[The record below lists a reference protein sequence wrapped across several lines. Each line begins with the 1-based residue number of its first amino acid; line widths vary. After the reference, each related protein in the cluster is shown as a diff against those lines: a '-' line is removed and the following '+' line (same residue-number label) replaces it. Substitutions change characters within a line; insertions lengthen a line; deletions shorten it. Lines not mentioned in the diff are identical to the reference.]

1 MMTSNYNIIENQFL
15 LDNLLAKRERKQR
28 RVLEETGSVEL
39 ALAIAENMETDNEM
53 TMRFTT
59 KDYKPEEVTEL
70 HTKHCLFNDIN
81 ECTCSIRLKNNW
93 VREEIA

>member
-1 MMTSNYNIIENQFL
+1 MTSNYNIIENQFL
-15 LDNLLAKRERKQR
+15 LDNLFAKRQQQQERLVFEEAGGWMLTD
-28 RVLEETGSVEL
+28 VLK
-39 ALAIAENMETDNEM
+39 ENDKTDREM

-70 HTKHCLFNDIN
+70 HTKHCLYNDIN
-81 ECTCSIRLKNNW
+81 ECTCSIRLRDNW

>member
-1 MMTSNYNIIENQFL
+1 MTSNYNIIENQFL
-15 LDNLLAKRERKQR
+15 LDNLLAKRERSQK
-28 RVLEETGSVEL
+28 RVLEATGSVEL

-59 KDYKPEEVTEL
+59 KNYKPEEVTEL
-70 HTKHCLFNDIN
+70 HTKHCLYNDIN
-81 ECTCSIRLKNNW
+81 ECTCSIRLRDNW

>member
-1 MMTSNYNIIENQFL
+1 MTSNYNIIENQFL